1 MNAIIM
7 ENNFDEM
14 PALKP
19 ISETGMDTNEGIEDA
34 DSMQGIR
41 KIFII
46 ALLSIF
52 QKLISILYV
61 FFVVLHEVGHQQIHE
76 EPTTNMEK
84 LNEDSAKTQD
94 LGTEEL
100 IQCLEIK
107 TETNDSSE
115 INAGG
120 RALGKEK

>member
-1 MNAIIM
+1 MQIPCKVL
-7 ENNFDEM
+7 E
-14 PALKP
+14 KYS
-19 ISETGMDTNEGIEDA
+19 IS
-34 DSMQGIR
+34 
-41 KIFII
+41 KIDFHTI
-46 ALLSIF
+46 
-52 QKLISILYV
+52 YV

>member
-1 MNAIIM
+1 
-7 ENNFDEM
+7 
-14 PALKP
+14 
-19 ISETGMDTNEGIEDA
+19 
-34 DSMQGIR
+34 
-41 KIFII
+41 
-46 ALLSIF
+46 
-52 QKLISILYV
+52 
-61 FFVVLHEVGHQQIHE
+61 
-76 EPTTNMEK
+76 MEK

-120 RALGKEK
+120 RALGKENRLY

>member
-19 ISETGMDTNEGIEDA
+19 ISETGMDTSEGIEEA

-41 KIFII
+41 KIFFIEY
-46 ALLSIF
+46 
-52 QKLISILYV
+52 ILKIDFHTIYV

-115 INAGG
+115 NNAGG

>member
-1 MNAIIM
+1 
-7 ENNFDEM
+7 
-14 PALKP
+14 
-19 ISETGMDTNEGIEDA
+19 
-34 DSMQGIR
+34 
-41 KIFII
+41 
-46 ALLSIF
+46 
-52 QKLISILYV
+52 
-61 FFVVLHEVGHQQIHE
+61 
-76 EPTTNMEK
+76 MEK

-120 RALGKEK
+120 RALGKENRLYSVRAELGRIGVPVLP

>member
-1 MNAIIM
+1 
-7 ENNFDEM
+7 
-14 PALKP
+14 
-19 ISETGMDTNEGIEDA
+19 
-34 DSMQGIR
+34 
-41 KIFII
+41 
-46 ALLSIF
+46 
-52 QKLISILYV
+52 
-61 FFVVLHEVGHQQIHE
+61 
-76 EPTTNMEK
+76 MEK
-84 LNEDSAKTQD
+84 LNDDSAKTQD

>member
-1 MNAIIM
+1 M
-7 ENNFDEM
+7 
-14 PALKP
+14 
-19 ISETGMDTNEGIEDA
+19 
-34 DSMQGIR
+34 
-41 KIFII
+41 
-46 ALLSIF
+46 
-52 QKLISILYV
+52 ISILYV

-84 LNEDSAKTQD
+84 LNEDSTKTQD

-120 RALGKEK
+120 RALGKENRLY

>member
-1 MNAIIM
+1 M

-19 ISETGMDTNEGIEDA
+19 ILEAGMDTNEGIEDA

-41 KIFII
+41 KIFFID
-46 ALLSIF
+46 SIF
-52 QKLISILYV
+52 WKLISILYV